1 MCLISRLNDV
11 AFPYFF
17 DARGNR
23 RPVTSRFGDRGRT
36 QGRGRKKGLVC
47 VSAGA
52 LKARDIALPSR
63 RDVAERVGTDD
74 PLPSIVNIE
83 ASVCTAYMGIGKAQ
97 KSQLRIQVE
106 WSSASG
112 SLCEKSWKGEAKI
125 KGRDL
130 RDDPTVMLEAI
141 DVSFKRWEAG
151 RASSADC
158 SG

>member
-1 MCLISRLNDV
+1 MMLL
-11 AFPYFF
+11 FPIFLMLAGTG
-17 DARGNR
+17 DQL
-23 RPVTSRFGDRGRT
+23 PVDLAIEGERKVGGV
-36 QGRGRKKGLVC
+36 KKGLVC
-47 VSAGA
+47 VPAGA

-63 RDVAERVGTDD
+63 RNVAERVGTDD
-74 PLPSIVNIE
+74 ALPSIVSIE
-83 ASVCTAYMGIGKAQ
+83 ASVCTAYMGIGKAP

-112 SLCEKSWKGEAKI
+112 SLCEKSWEGEAKI

-141 DVSFKRWEAG
+141 DVSFKRWAAG
-151 RASSADC
+151 RASSPDC